1 MTTYIF
7 DIDGT
12 ICSLVIGD
20 SYNLAKPIPKRINKI
35 NLLYDNGHI
44 IKMFT
49 ARGASTGKDW
59 TDLTKNQLS
68 KWGLKYHELIM
79 NSKPEGDLFIDDKAI
94 NARDFF

>member
-1 MTTYIF
+1 MNYVF

-12 ICSLVIGD
+12 ICSLVSGD
-20 SYNLAKPIPKRINKI
+20 NYDLAEPIPDRINKI
-35 NLLYDNGHI
+35 NFLFENGHK

-49 ARGASTGKDW
+49 ARGATTGKDW
-59 TDLTKNQLS
+59 TTLTKNQLS

-94 NARDFF
+94 NAKDFF

>member
-1 MTTYIF
+1 MIYIF

-12 ICSLVIGD
+12 VCSLVSGD
-20 SYNLAKPIPKRINKI
+20 RYDLAKPMPDRIKKI
-35 NLLYDNGHI
+35 NSLYDNGHN

-49 ARGASTGKDW
+49 ARGATTGKDW
-59 TDLTKNQLS
+59 TDLTENQLS

-94 NARDFF
+94 NAQDFF

>member
-1 MTTYIF
+1 MTYIF

-12 ICSLVIGD
+12 ICSLVKGD
-20 SYNLAKPIPKRINKI
+20 SYNLAEPITKRINKI

-59 TDLTKNQLS
+59 TDLTENQLS

-79 NSKPEGDLFIDDKAI
+79 NSKPEGDHFIDDKAI